1 MERDPRYKAIK
12 ILIEGRHI
20 TEFKEIFTHVP
31 KTIMAHDLGTN
42 NNRMTRLITNVDQF
56 TLAELYKISDLLD
69 VDYKTIFT
77 LAHTQHF
84 GNDKRD
90 KKNPCPGYPVKRF
103 IGYPIVPAE
112 VLMKAGNA
120 RPY

>member
-1 MERDPRYKAIK
+1 MERDPRYKAVK

-42 NNRMTRLITNVDQF
+42 NNRMTRLIAHVDQF

-69 VDYKTIFT
+69 VDYKTIFV

-84 GNDKRD
+84 GNDKRGR
-90 KKNPCPGYPVKRF
+90 KVK
-103 IGYPIVPAE
+103 P
-112 VLMKAGNA
+112 
-120 RPY
+120 

>member
-1 MERDPRYKAIK
+1 M
-12 ILIEGRHI
+12 IEGRHI

-42 NNRMTRLITNVDQF
+42 NNRMTRLIANVDQF

-69 VDYKTIFT
+69 VDYKTIFA

-84 GNDKRD
+84 GSDKRGR
-90 KKNPCPGYPVKRF
+90 KVK
-103 IGYPIVPAE
+103 P
-112 VLMKAGNA
+112 
-120 RPY
+120 

>member
-1 MERDPRYKAIK
+1 MERDPRYKAVK
-12 ILIEGRHI
+12 ILIEGKHI

-42 NNRMTRLITNVDQF
+42 NNRMTRLIANVEQF
-56 TLAELYKISDLLD
+56 TLDELYKISFLLD

-84 GNDKRD
+84 GNDKRGG
-90 KKNPCPGYPVKRF
+90 KKNLNRHT
-103 IGYPIVPAE
+103 
-112 VLMKAGNA
+112 
-120 RPY
+120 